1 VIGATA
7 VAIILRRERDVV
19 DAFRR
24 ARATDPR
31 SARTL
36 DDLTISE
43 TNAVSRL
50 RRSAVLRE
58 VEPGLFYL
66 DEPSWEALRGMRRR
80 AVLVV
85 VGVVLL
91 MLLVMVVSGVA
102 RR

>member
-1 VIGATA
+1 M
-7 VAIILRRERDVV
+7 V